1 MKIHRRFR
9 IHGMS
14 CSACAAR
21 IEKLL
26 SRTPGVTSGTVN
38 FALGTLDLT
47 FDDAETSL
55 EVIDRKL
62 SKAGFQI
69 AEERPRAD
77 AASRAALEEEKRL
90 RLRLGWSLA
99 LTLILLCISMGPMLG
114 LPVPALLSPHQ
125 HPLANALTQ
134 LALTLGVM
142 LAHARTYRDGL
153 RNLAALHPDMSS
165 LIALGTLA
173 AFGYSLYGVVQ
184 IVHGDAHFAMQ
195 LYFESAAVIL
205 TLITLGKSLEAHSRG
220 KTSRALEQLAA
231 LLPSEATV
239 ERDGVAV
246 TVPIDAVAVGDAVLV
261 KPGERIPVDGEV
273 ISGESAVDE
282 SAMTGE
288 SLPVEKTAGSA
299 LLGGTL
305 NVTGFVRYRAQR
317 VGGDTVL
324 SGIIRTVEDAQ
335 AKKAPVARL
344 ADRIAAWFVP
354 AVLLLAILAAVF
366 WLAMGMDAAFAMTT
380 LISVLVIAC
389 PCALGLATPTA
400 ILVGTG
406 KGAQSGILIKSGEAL
421 ERAAHLDT
429 VVFDK
434 TGTLTEGVP
443 KVTDIRAEGISP
455 RELIALAAGAELGSS
470 HPMSRAIIDS
480 ARAQGIDPV
489 AFDRFETLPGEGI
502 VACRGCSAAGEGED
516 CAPAGIDGV
525 HSIALGNEKR
535 MLHLGVG
542 AAQLEAWRQ
551 QAEPLADAGK
561 TPLFVA
567 LNGHLVGLIAIADP
581 VALGSIEAVRALQRM
596 KISTQMLTG
605 DNART
610 ARAIAREIGID
621 QVISGVLPVEKA
633 GAIQALQAEGRC
645 VAMVGDGIND
655 APALAASNVGIAL
668 SSGMEIAVESAQ
680 VVLVHRD
687 VRGVP
692 AAIELSRA
700 TLRTIRQNLFFAFF
714 YNALAIPIAMGVLTF
729 FDGPLLDPM
738 IAAGCMSLSSV
749 SVVLNAL
756 RLGRFQQAR

>member
-1 MKIHRRFR
+1 
-9 IHGMS
+9 MS

-21 IEKLL
+21 IEKIL
-26 SRTPGVTSGTVN
+26 SRTPGVASGTVN
-38 FALGTLDLT
+38 FALGTLDLA
-47 FDDAETSL
+47 FDDQQVSL
-55 EVIDRKL
+55 ETIRQKL
-62 SKAGFQI
+62 EKAGFRL

-90 RLRLGWSLA
+90 RQRLGWSLA
-99 LTLILLCISMGPMLG
+99 LTLVLLCISMGPMLG
-114 LPVPALLSPHQ
+114 LPLPDLLSPHV
-125 HPLANALTQ
+125 HPLANALLQ
-134 LALTLGVM
+134 LALALGVM

-173 AFGYSLYGVVQ
+173 AFGYSLYGVAQ
-184 IVHGDAHFAMQ
+184 IARGNAHFAMQ

-205 TLITLGKSLEAHSRG
+205 TLITLGKSLEVRSRG

-231 LLPSEATV
+231 LLPAEATV
-239 ERDGVAV
+239 ERDGAAV
-246 TVPIDAVAVGDAVLV
+246 TIPVDAVAVGDTVLV

-273 ISGESAVDE
+273 LSGESAVDE

-288 SLPVEKTAGSA
+288 SLPVEKAAGSS

-305 NVTGFVRYRAQR
+305 NVSGFVRYRAQR

-335 AKKAPVARL
+335 AQKAPVARL

-366 WLAMGMDAAFAMTT
+366 WLAMGKDLAFAMTT

-434 TGTLTEGVP
+434 TGTLTEGMP
-443 KVTDIRAEGISP
+443 RVTDVRAEGISP
-455 RELIALAAGAELGSS
+455 RDLLALAAGAELGTA

-480 ARAQGIDPV
+480 ARAQGIEPV
-489 AFDRFETLPGEGI
+489 PFDHFETLPGEGI
-502 VACRGCSAAGEGED
+502 AASRERAAARDGQGQSGATAD
-516 CAPAGIDGV
+516 LCGIQT
-525 HSIALGNEKR
+525 IALGNEKR
-535 MLHLGVG
+535 MANLGVD
-542 AAQLEAWRQ
+542 AAQLAEWQR

-567 LNGHLVGLIAIADP
+567 LNGRLAGLIAVADP
-581 VALGSIEAVRALQRM
+581 VAPGSAEAVQALQQM
-596 KISTQMLTG
+596 KIDAQMLTG

-610 ARAIAREIGID
+610 ARAIAKEIGID
-621 QVISGVLPVEKA
+621 RVISEVLPGEKA
-633 GAIQALQAEGRC
+633 SAVQALQAEGRC

-655 APALAASNVGIAL
+655 APALAAANVGIAL

-680 VVLVHRD
+680 IVLVHRD

-714 YNALAIPIAMGVLTF
+714 YNVLAIPIAMGALTF

-756 RLGRFQQAR
+756 RLGRFRAR

>member
-1 MKIHRRFR
+1 
-9 IHGMS
+9 MS

-21 IEKLL
+21 IEKILA
-26 SRTPGVTSGTVN
+26 RTPGVIAGTVN
-38 FALGTLDLT
+38 FALGTLDLA
-47 FDDAETSL
+47 FDDAEIGL
-55 EVIDRKL
+55 EAIGQKL
-62 SKAGFQI
+62 SKAGFQL
-69 AEERPRAD
+69 AEARPRAD
-77 AASRAALEEEKRL
+77 SASRAALDEEKRL
-90 RLRLGWSLA
+90 RRRLGWSLA
-99 LTLILLCISMGPMLG
+99 LTSPLLVISMGPMLG
-114 LPVPALLSPHQ
+114 LPVPDFLSAHL
-125 HPLANALTQ
+125 HPLVNALCQ

-173 AFGYSLYGVVQ
+173 AFGYSLYGLAQ
-184 IVHGDAHFAMQ
+184 IARGDAHFAMQ

-231 LLPSEATV
+231 LLPAEATI

-246 TVPIDAVAVGDAVLV
+246 VIPIDAVAVGDTVLV

-273 ISGESAVDE
+273 LSGETAVDE

-288 SLPVEKTAGSA
+288 SLPVEKTSGSSI
-299 LLGGTL
+299 LGGTL
-305 NVTGFVRYRAQR
+305 NVTGFVRYRALR

-335 AKKAPVARL
+335 AGKAPVARL

-354 AVLLLAILAAVF
+354 TVLLLAILAAVF
-366 WLAMGMDAAFAMTT
+366 WLVMGKDLAFAMTT

-406 KGAQSGILIKSGEAL
+406 KGAQSGILIKGGEAL

-443 KVTDIRAEGISP
+443 KVTDVRSEDIPP
-455 RELIALAAGAELGSS
+455 RELIALAAGAEIGSA

-480 ARAQGIDPV
+480 ARAQGIEPV
-489 AFDRFETLPGEGI
+489 AFDHFETLPGEGI
-502 VACRGCSAAGEGED
+502 VASREVGPGDGREG
-516 CAPAGIDGV
+516 APKGIDGV
-525 HSIALGNEKR
+525 RSLSLGNEKR
-535 MLHLGVG
+535 MMALGVDTSC
-542 AAQLEAWRQ
+542 LEKWKQR
-551 QAEPLADAGK
+551 AEPLADAGK

-567 LNGHLVGLIAIADP
+567 LDGQLVGLIAIADP
-581 VALGSIEAVRALQRM
+581 VAQGSAEAVQALQEM
-596 KISTQMLTG
+596 KISTRMLTG

-621 QVISGVLPVEKA
+621 QVISEVLPVEKA
-633 GAIQALQAEGRC
+633 SAVQALQAEGRC

-680 VVLVHRD
+680 IVLVHRD

-714 YNALAIPIAMGVLTF
+714 YNVLAIPVAMGVLTF

-756 RLGRFQQAR
+756 RLGRFQPTR